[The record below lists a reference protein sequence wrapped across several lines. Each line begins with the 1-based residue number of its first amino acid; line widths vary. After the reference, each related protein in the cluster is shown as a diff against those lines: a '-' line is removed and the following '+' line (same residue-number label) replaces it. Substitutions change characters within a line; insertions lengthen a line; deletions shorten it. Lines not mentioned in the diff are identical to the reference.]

1 MFLQYVQ
8 KALWAGKTATP
19 ASAMPPFIGTLVTPI
34 ENSLCSGGTWQ
45 EIGTLSAQ
53 VLLCHLTRYQST
65 KTNLARSKI
74 KEDFNSL
81 VDLPVEQIVILATKS
96 QRNCSYLVSKNTTS
110 QRTLQSHGTFLTLFA
125 LSNHKTRVMANDK
138 ALKDML

>member
-1 MFLQYVQ
+1 MQ

-34 ENSLCSGGTWQ
+34 ENSLCSGGTWE

-81 VDLPVEQIVILATKS
+81 LDLPVEQIVILATKTKKIAATL
-96 QRNCSYLVSKNTTS
+96 YLKTLLL
-110 QRTLQSHGTFLTLFA
+110 RELCELQSHGTFLTLFA

>member
-1 MFLQYVQ
+1 
-8 KALWAGKTATP
+8 
-19 ASAMPPFIGTLVTPI
+19 MPPFIGTLVTPI
-34 ENSLCSGGTWQ
+34 ENSLCSGGTWE

-81 VDLPVEQIVILATKS
+81 LDLPVEQIVILEIAATL
-96 QRNCSYLVSKNTTS
+96 YLKTLLL
-110 QRTLQSHGTFLTLFA
+110 RELCELQSHGTFLTLFA
-125 LSNHKTRVMANDK
+125 LSNHKTRVMTNDK